1 VNKLDELDTI
11 LYDLIATT
19 GCGESDPTKAPTVGP
34 TDAPTCKEQDLAD
47 MCIAIDNSGSICS
60 EGTPRL
66 CEDCNSN
73 TCRANGNS
81 LTSGHCCRNY
91 DTLTEFATK
100 YINGLPSSEFTTF
113 SIVKFATSASL
124 IGSTAVSAE
133 TAIAEIEN
141 SPYTGGWTNTQ
152 DAIDKCRKALK
163 GKKNPMMV
171 LLTDGTPTAC
181 KTDEG
186 KTKHAGQSRNGCSRE
201 SCPACRGEAD
211 THQEAAELAA
221 DLAAREG
228 ISLVPVIISSVEESK
243 EQLEK
248 LARCPANSDPNS
260 CDVGDY
266 KNLSVN
272 KLEELDQVLGKLI
285 ATTGCGA

>member
-1 VNKLDELDTI
+1 M
-11 LYDLIATT
+11 
-19 GCGESDPTKAPTVGP
+19 G
-34 TDAPTCKEQDLAD
+34 
-47 MCIAIDNSGSICS
+47 
-60 EGTPRL
+60 
-66 CEDCNSN
+66 
-73 TCRANGNS
+73 
-81 LTSGHCCRNY
+81 
-91 DTLTEFATK
+91 
-100 YINGLPSSEFTTF
+100 
-113 SIVKFATSASL
+113 
-124 IGSTAVSAE
+124 
-133 TAIAEIEN
+133 
-141 SPYTGGWTNTQ
+141 TGGWTNTQ

-163 GKKNPMMV
+163 GKKN
-171 LLTDGTPTAC
+171 
-181 KTDEG
+181 
-186 KTKHAGQSRNGCSRE
+186 HAGQSRNGCSRE

-260 CDVGDY
+260 CDVADY